1 MHTTLL
7 LREDRDGIALL
18 TLNQPEKRNA
28 LSLALLQALY
38 AELRAIQTDRQVRIV
53 VLRANGPV
61 WSAGHDLK
69 ELAGAN
75 DTLLAEVFGVCTQAM
90 ELLAA
95 LPQPTIAMVHA
106 LATAAGCQLAASC
119 DLLVA
124 STAASFATPGVK
136 VGLFCT
142 TPGIPLGRAMPRKK
156 ALEMLFTGEAISAE
170 EALRWGLA
178 NRVVAPDKLEEET
191 LALAKR
197 IAQASFQV
205 LASGKQAFYRQLA
218 LDRSTA
224 YALAEPLMVQAAGGP
239 DCQEGIKAF
248 FEKRAPKWPGN
259 A

>member
-1 MHTTLL
+1 MSSNPI
-7 LREDRDGIALL
+7 LRENRDGVAFL

-38 AELRAIQTDRQVRIV
+38 AELRAIQTDRQVRVV
-53 VLRANGPV
+53 VLKGAGPV

-75 DTLLAEVFGVCTQAM
+75 DTLLAEVFGVCTQVM
-90 ELLAA
+90 ELLPA

-119 DLLVA
+119 DLVVA
-124 STAASFATPGVK
+124 SSTAAFAAPGVK

-142 TPGIPLGRAMPRKK
+142 TPGIPLARALPQKK
-156 ALEMLFTGEAISAE
+156 ALEMLFTGDPISAD
-170 EALRWGLA
+170 EALRYGLV
-178 NRVVAPDKLEEET
+178 NKVTAPEKLEEET
-191 LALAKR
+191 LALAKK

-205 LASGKQAFYRQLA
+205 LAHGKRTFYRQTP
-218 LDRSTA
+218 LDTNTA
-224 YALAEPLMVQAAGGP
+224 YALAEPIMVQAAGSP

-248 FEKRAPKWPGN
+248 FEKRKPVWPGN
-259 A
+259 G